1 MDFLL
6 YFNLFDYLISLFV
19 ITFTVLGIVK
29 GFYQE
34 FISIGI
40 WIASIVVAWIFRYF
54 PQDFISGIIADEEMQ
69 EMFSFLLI
77 FIIVFIFF
85 RIIGKAI
92 IKGINSMQKSIMDRM
107 LGSFIGFS
115 KGFLFTIT
123 IFLVSD
129 EYIMSQNWWKTSYLA
144 DNIYESAETIGT
156 LVGKVPYKEIKDIQ
170 VDEKLLESN

>member
-40 WIASIVVAWIFRYF
+40 WITSIAVAWIFRYF

-77 FIIVFIFF
+77 FIIVF
-85 RIIGKAI
+85 K
-92 IKGINSMQKSIMDRM
+92 
-107 LGSFIGFS
+107 
-115 KGFLFTIT
+115 
-123 IFLVSD
+123 
-129 EYIMSQNWWKTSYLA
+129 
-144 DNIYESAETIGT
+144 
-156 LVGKVPYKEIKDIQ
+156 
-170 VDEKLLESN
+170 